1 MADTTRLEELLQSFV
16 SDNQLAKDIKT
27 EAREVVLEA
36 KDEALKVREEA
47 DKKLE
52 TATKQ
57 EETLTILISRY
68 ESTLTEL
75 SQTRQDFI
83 DKVSKVSPE
92 TVSDLKKELS
102 IALEKELASE
112 AAIKIRD
119 NEEQIR
125 LESDKKARDIL
136 ITAMQRVGTENVGEY
151 TINTIDLPEEEMKG
165 RIIGKDGRNIKSFED
180 ASGVSVDIGEPGE
193 PTVTVSSFDPV
204 KREIA
209 RIAMERLVADGRIQ
223 PTRITEELE

>member
-68 ESTLTEL
+68 ESTLTE
-75 SQTRQDFI
+75 
-83 DKVSKVSPE
+83 
-92 TVSDLKKELS
+92 
-102 IALEKELASE
+102 
-112 AAIKIRD
+112 
-119 NEEQIR
+119 
-125 LESDKKARDIL
+125 
-136 ITAMQRVGTENVGEY
+136 
-151 TINTIDLPEEEMKG
+151 
-165 RIIGKDGRNIKSFED
+165 
-180 ASGVSVDIGEPGE
+180 
-193 PTVTVSSFDPV
+193 
-204 KREIA
+204 
-209 RIAMERLVADGRIQ
+209 
-223 PTRITEELE
+223 